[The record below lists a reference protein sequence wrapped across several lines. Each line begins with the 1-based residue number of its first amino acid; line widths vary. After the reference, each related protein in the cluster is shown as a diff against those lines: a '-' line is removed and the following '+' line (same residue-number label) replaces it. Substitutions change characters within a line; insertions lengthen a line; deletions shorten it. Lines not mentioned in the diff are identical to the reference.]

1 MEKDLNIGDI
11 VKSIHPEDKDFGTM
25 VIEDIYGDT
34 NCKMVGLET
43 LFLWKDLVKMKP
55 FIITYRMEV
64 TIDAFDKEQAQ
75 DIFDNEIDI
84 YDLSMEFRAEFVE
97 QVSIEEA

>member
-1 MEKDLNIGDI
+1 MKDLKIGDI
-11 VKSIHPEDKDFGTM
+11 VRSIHTEDEVFGTM

-43 LFLWKDLVKMKP
+43 LFLWKDLVKLKP
-55 FIITYRMEV
+55 FKITYVMDIIV
-64 TIDAFDKEQAQ
+64 DAFDEQEAQ
-75 DIFDNEIDI
+75 DIFDNEINV

-97 QVSIEEA
+97 QKNIEEL

>member
-1 MEKDLNIGDI
+1 MKDLKIGDI
-11 VKSIHPEDKDFGTM
+11 VKSIHPHDEDFGIM

-43 LFLWKDLVKMKP
+43 LFLSEELIKMKP
-55 FIITYRMEV
+55 FRITYRMEV
-64 TIDAFDKEQAQ
+64 TIDAFDEEQAQ
-75 DIFDNEIDI
+75 DIFDNEVDV

-97 QVSIEEA
+97 QVSIEEL

>member
-1 MEKDLNIGDI
+1 MERNLEIGDI
-11 VKSIHPEDKDFGTM
+11 VKSIHPHDEDFGTM

-43 LFLWKDLVKMKP
+43 LFLSEELIKMKP
-55 FIITYRMEV
+55 FRITYRMEV
-64 TIDAFDKEQAQ
+64 TIDAFDEEHAQ
-75 DIFDNEIDI
+75 DIFDNEVDV

-97 QVSIEEA
+97 QVSIEEL